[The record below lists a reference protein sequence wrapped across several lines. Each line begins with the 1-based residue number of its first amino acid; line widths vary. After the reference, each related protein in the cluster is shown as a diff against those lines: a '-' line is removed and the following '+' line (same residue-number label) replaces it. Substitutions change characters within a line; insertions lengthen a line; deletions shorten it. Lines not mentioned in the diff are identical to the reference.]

1 MIDLILI
8 VLSSGLLAGMS
19 TCILPTYP
27 VMLNSLTKTKE
38 NPKLVVI
45 SFVLGLTLT
54 FILVYVILG
63 AIISLFGGN
72 LAEEIDAKRGIL
84 FLFAGIICLLFA
96 VQILGKFNFFTGTFS
111 FFKSVEYTGILGS
124 FINGM
129 FFGTVISPCSAPFLV
144 TGIVPVLAA
153 KTTVF
158 EGILLMGLFAVSM
171 SFPLLIL
178 GLFSGHAIKFNR
190 FFQNNIGKIEL
201 MSAIFLIVVG
211 IYFISITTQPQLIP
225 NF

>member
-27 VMLNSLTKTKE
+27 VMLNSLTRTKE

-45 SFVLGLTLT
+45 SFVLGLILT
-54 FILVYVILG
+54 FTLVYVILG

-72 LAEEIDAKRGIL
+72 LAEDIDARRGIL
-84 FLFAGIICLLFA
+84 FLFAGIVCILFA
-96 VQILGKFNFFTGTFS
+96 IQILGKFNFFTRTISIFR
-111 FFKSVEYTGILGS
+111 SVEHTGVLGS
-124 FINGM
+124 FITGM

-171 SFPLLIL
+171 SLPLLIL
-178 GLFSGHAIKFNR
+178 GLFSGHAIKFNK
-190 FFQNNIGKIEL
+190 FFQNNIRNIEIL
-201 MSAIFLIVVG
+201 SAIFLVIVG
-211 IYFISITTQPQLIP
+211 IYFITLA
-225 NF
+225 